1 MKPAIVLGTDVT
13 ALAVTRSLGRRGVPV
28 VLSGPRGGIA
38 ARSRYCS
45 ASHEY
50 AKGHSDG
57 EYWRQL
63 LLARDTKLV
72 GGVLLTSCDAGLDF
86 IARNHEA
93 LRSRYLL
100 DMHQPELHLALLDKQ
115 RTLEL
120 GRAAGVAT
128 PRFWSVAEKA
138 ELERALDEVR
148 YPALVKPIHSHLF
161 YAFFGRKHLIARDAD
176 DLAKNAGT
184 ALLAGMPFMVCEMIP
199 GPDSLLSS
207 YYTYI
212 TPEGEALFHFTKR
225 ILRRSPANEGGA
237 TYHITEW
244 LPSTAEAGEKFFRG
258 IGFRGLGNVEFKL
271 DRRDGT
277 LKLIECNARFTAAQ
291 SLVNRAGVDSPWIAY
306 SRAIGAEVPRIERYR
321 EGLCLWYPRADW
333 DAFRELRREGRLTTA
348 AWLRSVV
355 RRKLNP
361 YFEVQDPV
369 PWLVVN
375 AGYVRDAMARV
386 HRSFAPLTRRAA

>member
-1 MKPAIVLGTDVT
+1 VNPAIVLGTDAT

-28 VLSGPRGGIA
+28 ILSGPQGGIA
-38 ARSRYCS
+38 ACSRYCS

-50 AKGHSDG
+50 AKGYGDAN
-57 EYWRQL
+57 YWRQL
-63 LLARDTKLV
+63 LLARETKLA
-72 GGVLLTSCDAGLDF
+72 GSVLLTSCDAGLDF

-100 DMHQPELHLALLDKQ
+100 DMHAPELHLALLDKQ

-128 PRFWSVAEKA
+128 PSFWSVAGKG

-148 YPALVKPIHSHLF
+148 YPALLKPIHSHLF
-161 YAFFGRKHLIARDAD
+161 RAHFGRKHFIARDAD
-176 DLAKNAGT
+176 ELAKNAST
-184 ALLAGMPFMVCEMIP
+184 ALQAGMAFMVCEMIP

-212 TPEGEALFHFTKR
+212 TPEGEALFQFTKR
-225 ILRRSPANEGGA
+225 ILRRYPANEGGA

-277 LKLIECNARFTAAQ
+277 LKLIECNSRFTAAQ
-291 SLVNRAGVDSPWIAY
+291 ALVNRAGVDSPWIAY
-306 SRAIGAEVPRIERYR
+306 RRATGAEVPRIESYR
-321 EGLCLWYPRADW
+321 KDLCLWNPKADW
-333 DAFRELRREGRLTTA
+333 DAFRQLRREGKLTTA
-348 AWLRSVV
+348 AWLRSLA

-361 YFEVQDPV
+361 YFEAQDPL
-369 PWLVVN
+369 PWVVVN
-375 AGYVRDAMARV
+375 AGYVGNAVARL
-386 HRSFAPLTRRAA
+386 RRPFAPLTQRVA